1 MPRGTDGWMSL
12 KEWIVRAEQ
21 SGHKKVTAAN
31 GRKRTLEKRGGTEST
46 EKRDVVG
53 GGRVEEDR

>member
-12 KEWIVRAEQ
+12 KGWIVRAEQ
-21 SGHKKVTAAN
+21 TGHKKVTAA
-31 GRKRTLEKRGGTEST
+31 KKETVTPEKRGTEST

-53 GGRVEEDR
+53 GG

>member
-21 SGHKKVTAAN
+21 TGHKKVTAAKKEADA
-31 GRKRTLEKRGGTEST
+31 REKRGTEST